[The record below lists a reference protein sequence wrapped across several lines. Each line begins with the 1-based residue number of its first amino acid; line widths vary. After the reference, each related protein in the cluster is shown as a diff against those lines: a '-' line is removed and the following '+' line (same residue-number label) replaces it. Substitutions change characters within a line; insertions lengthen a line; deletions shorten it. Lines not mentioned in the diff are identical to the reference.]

1 MKLSLFLAIA
11 SFCLVVY
18 GCHDAPVS
26 VVKRVRARKFSRE
39 PQAPDTA
46 APVGEVVT
54 LEQRSRERQLARR
67 YR

>member
-26 VVKRVRARKFSRE
+26 AVKRLRARKASRE
-39 PQAPDTA
+39 PQAPESAT
-46 APVGEVVT
+46 PVGEVVT
-54 LEQRSRERQLARR
+54 LGQRSRDRQLARR